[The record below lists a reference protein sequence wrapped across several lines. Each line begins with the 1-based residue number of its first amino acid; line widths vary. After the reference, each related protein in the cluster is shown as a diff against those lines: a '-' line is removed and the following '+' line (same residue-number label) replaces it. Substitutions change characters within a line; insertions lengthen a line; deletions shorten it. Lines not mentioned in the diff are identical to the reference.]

1 MPKGG
6 KKGGHKGRM
15 RTYTSPEEIDAQMKA
30 EKERK
35 KNEEEEGAAVN
46 DNQSEDKL
54 TASGSEDSDDEASQ
68 KKKGIEGL
76 IEIENPNRVAQKTK
90 KVTEIELEGPR
101 QLSRREREEIEKQ
114 KAKERSTMAQIN
126 GHNNKT
132 WESHNKMML
141 EPLSTND
148 PEVFNIIKKEKKRQ
162 TYGLE
167 LIASENFTSRAVLE
181 ALGSCMNNKYSEG
194 YPGQRYYGGTEHVD
208 ELERL
213 CQERALKVYGLDP
226 EKWGVNVQPYSG
238 SPANFAVYTAIVE
251 PHGRIM
257 GLDLPDG
264 GHLTHGFMTDK
275 KKISATSIFFESMP
289 YKVNPETGYIDYDR
303 LQENARLFHPRLII
317 AGTSCYSRNLD
328 YSRLRKIADE
338 NGAYLLADMAHIS
351 GLIAAGVVPSPFEYC
366 DIVSTTTHKTLRGCR
381 AGVIFFRKGV
391 RSVDAKTGKETLYNL
406 ESLINQAVFPGL
418 QGGPH
423 NHAIAGVAVAL
434 KQALTPEFKTYQLQ
448 VLANCRAL
456 GATLMEKGYKVVT
469 GGSDNHLI
477 LVDLR
482 SNGTDG
488 GRAEKVLEACA
499 IACNKN
505 TCPGDKSALR
515 PSGLRLGSPAL
526 TSRGLLED
534 DFRKV
539 AEFIHRG
546 IELTLEIQRNMNPKA
561 TLKEFKDELAQNE
574 KYKLKTNEIRKEVED
589 FAGKFPMPGL
599 PEL

>member
-1 MPKGG
+1 
-6 KKGGHKGRM
+6 
-15 RTYTSPEEIDAQMKA
+15 
-30 EKERK
+30 
-35 KNEEEEGAAVN
+35 
-46 DNQSEDKL
+46 
-54 TASGSEDSDDEASQ
+54 
-68 KKKGIEGL
+68 
-76 IEIENPNRVAQKTK
+76 
-90 KVTEIELEGPR
+90 
-101 QLSRREREEIEKQ
+101 
-114 KAKERSTMAQIN
+114 MAQIN

-148 PEVFNIIKKEKKRQ
+148 PEVFNIIKKEKMRQ

-303 LQENARLFHPRLII
+303 LEENARLFHPKLII

-351 GLIAAGVVPSPFEYC
+351 GLVAAGVIPSPFEYS
-366 DIVSTTTHKTLRGCR
+366 DVVSTTTHKTLRGCR

-391 RSVDAKTGKETLYNL
+391 RSVDAKTGKETVYNL

-448 VLANCRAL
+448 VLANCSAL
-456 GATLMEKGYKVVT
+456 AATLMEKGYKVVT

-574 KYKLKTNEIRKEVED
+574 KYQLKINVIRKEVED